1 MIFSSSL
8 SMARVAGCIG
18 CRGRVF
24 RFLRELGVGAGYGTV
39 EAATER
45 LRRLPLGED
54 RGQGAGDL
62 RPRHRTRVSDSKG
75 IQPTSKTFGSRRR

>member
-8 SMARVAGCIG
+8 SMVPVAGCIG

-24 RFLRELGVGAGYGTV
+24 RFLRELGAGYGTV

-54 RGQGAGDL
+54 RGRGAGDL